1 MTTKF
6 SADAIDSRLDEI
18 RITIEQHEDNGGAHK
33 LEDDLWKDALEAIAG
48 RYPEPQPLA
57 KQVLETRDIKF
68 ARWYE

>member
-18 RITIEQHEDNGGAHK
+18 RAAAGDAQRHIMEDR
-33 LEDDLWKDALEAIAG
+33 LWTDALEAIAG
-48 RYPEPQPLA
+48 GYPEPQPLA